1 MAKSSNQ
8 KMKVLYIA
16 AALLEQSDEDHPL
29 TAADLIGY
37 LAANGIN
44 AERKA
49 IYDDIENL
57 RTFGFCIENRR
68 KTPSGFYISKRLFS
82 EEELRLLSDA
92 VQCAPFMPEKAADSI
107 LAKLRRLA
115 SVHRAPALM
124 LGLKQDRHSG
134 VLNSDV
140 YDAID
145 QIRSAIESDVQ
156 VSFQYCEWTA
166 DKKLVPKR
174 NGQRYVVSPWKILW
188 NDGFCYLI
196 AIEEKSRIVKHFRV
210 DKIRKVQH
218 EKDRRTGHDMFANFD
233 QERFTAGTFHMFGGR
248 EETVTIEFENHLIGV
263 LIDRFGEGVR
273 VVSKDKEHFLALLRV
288 RVSPQ
293 FFGWLAG
300 LGAGAVITSPETAK
314 AEYRRFLKSALA
326 SSDRGNAADKATG

>member
-16 AALLEQSDEDHPL
+16 AALLEQSDEDHPM
-29 TAADLIGY
+29 TAADLISY

-57 RTFGFCIENRR
+57 RLFGLSIENRR
-68 KTPSGFYISKRLFS
+68 KAPSGFYISKRLFS

-107 LAKLRRLA
+107 LVKLRRLT

-124 LGLKQDRHSG
+124 PGLKQDRHSG
-134 VLNSDV
+134 VLNGEV

-145 QIRSAIESDVQ
+145 QIRSAIDHDVQ
-156 VSFQYCEWTA
+156 ISFQYCEWTA

-210 DKIRKVQH
+210 R
-218 EKDRRTGHDMFANFD
+218 
-233 QERFTAGTFHMFGGR
+233 
-248 EETVTIEFENHLIGV
+248 L
-263 LIDRFGEGVR
+263 
-273 VVSKDKEHFLALLRV
+273 
-288 RVSPQ
+288 
-293 FFGWLAG
+293 
-300 LGAGAVITSPETAK
+300 
-314 AEYRRFLKSALA
+314 
-326 SSDRGNAADKATG
+326 